1 MPASDVVFVTASPAL
16 AAYWSAS
23 LGIAPRACVAS
34 SAELDAQ
41 ARTLPL
47 LLDLGTEASLAACA
61 SHRVLALSSVPGD
74 EEGLLWLRHGALA
87 YLHAYSSA
95 ELLRQALAAVESGG
109 IWFGVSIMQ
118 RLCRQLGVA
127 SRGEPLPAGLS
138 ARELQV
144 IEALRLGRSNKEIAR
159 VLAITERT
167 VKAHLTSIFQKL
179 DVADRLQLLLRLTR

>member
-1 MPASDVVFVTASPAL
+1 MPDIAFLTASPAL
-16 AAYWSAS
+16 AAYWRES
-23 LGIAPRACVAS
+23 LQRSPRVCAGSVA
-34 SAELDAQ
+34 ALDADC
-41 ARTLPL
+41 RELPL
-47 LLDLGTEASLAACA
+47 LLDLGGGPPLSLCA
-61 SHRVLALSSVPGD
+61 THRVLALSSVPGD
-74 EEGLLWLRHGALA
+74 EEGLRWLQHGAVA

-118 RLCRQLGVA
+118 RLCRQLGAIGA
-127 SRGEPLPAGLS
+127 SAPLPADLS

-144 IEALRLGRSNKEIAR
+144 VDALRLGRSNKEIAQ

-167 VKAHLTSIFQKL
+167 VKAHLTSIFQKF